1 MKTTFRKLGILFAVV
16 LFVGFT
22 QSCKNNEPSIVKVFV
37 RSASNQV
44 VEGAKVIIVGD
55 VNSTPATNPYVDTLI
70 TNSSGF
76 TQFNLAPYYDAAAED
91 QTVAYFDVIAK
102 TNTKTSE
109 GTVRSRVHTTAV
121 ETVFLPL

>member
-1 MKTTFRKLGILFAVV
+1 MKTTFRKLRVLSVAI

-22 QSCKNNEPSIVKVFV
+22 QSCKNKNESAVKVFV
-37 RSASNQV
+37 RSASNQL

-55 VNSTPATNPYVDTLI
+55 VSSNPVTNAYVDTLI

-76 TQFNLAPYYDAAAED
+76 ATFNVSSYYEAADKE

-102 TNTKTSE
+102 TETKTAE
-109 GTVRSRVHTTAV
+109 GSVRSRIHTTAV